1 MARIVPMRP
10 VPGLPTNLH
19 GKINRMSDAA
29 NLSALQQ
36 QIEAQQAG
44 VEKLVRTDIAPD
56 APVFERLGHIV
67 RSLHDTLHEIGA
79 EKVLSEAASEFP
91 SARERLLHIASLTE
105 NAANI
110 VLTKVEETLPIQDKL
125 VSAAEKLSADWENLP
140 DETLST
146 ERKSLESEA
155 KAFVAVSMADAKN
168 TRAAL
173 SEIMMA
179 QDFQD
184 LTGQL
189 IKKVVSLL
197 ERTEKDLLKLLI
209 DAAPPG
215 TINEVKKEEIMAGPG
230 APGSIALDQS
240 SVDDLLADLGF

>member
-1 MARIVPMRP
+1 
-10 VPGLPTNLH
+10 
-19 GKINRMSDAA
+19 MSD
-29 NLSALQQ
+29 SASLQNLQQ
-36 QIEAQQAG
+36 QIKSQEQQLAG
-44 VEKLVRTDIAPD
+44 IGDQGFTQGQDM
-56 APVFERLGHIV
+56 PVFERLGSIV

-79 EKVLSEAASEFP
+79 DKVLSEAASEFP

-105 NAANI
+105 KAANI
-110 VLTKVEETLPIQDKL
+110 VLGKVEETMPLQDKVL
-125 VSAAEKLSADWENLP
+125 DAAEKLPDGLPSEFKDFTTTSTTSARE
-140 DETLST
+140 
-146 ERKSLESEA
+146 
-155 KAFVAVSMADAKN
+155 

-189 IKKVVSLL
+189 IKKVVTLL
-197 ERTEKDLLKLLI
+197 ERTETELLRLLI

-215 TINEVKKEEIMAGPG
+215 TITEVKKEELMAGPG
-230 APGSIALDQS
+230 APGSVALDQG

>member
-1 MARIVPMRP
+1 MSDSA
-10 VPGLPTNLH
+10 NLH
-19 GKINRMSDAA
+19 ELHHQLKAQEQQIAG
-29 NLSALQQ
+29 LSASDDFTQN
-36 QIEAQQAG
+36 
-44 VEKLVRTDIAPD
+44 KD
-56 APVFERLGHIV
+56 APVFERLGVIV

-79 EKVLSEAASEFP
+79 DKVLSEAASEFP

-105 NAANI
+105 KAANI
-110 VLTKVEETLPIQDKL
+110 VLSKVEETIPLQDKVL
-125 VSAAEKLSADWENLP
+125 DSAEKLQA
-140 DETLST
+140 ST
-146 ERKSLESEA
+146 EGALSSDA
-155 KAFVAVSMADAKN
+155 QHFVATSTANAKE

-189 IKKVVSLL
+189 IKKVVTLL
-197 ERTEKDLLKLLI
+197 ERTEKELLRLLI

-215 TINEVKKEEIMAGPG
+215 TIKEVKKEELMAGPG
-230 APGSIALDQS
+230 APGSVALEQS

>member
-1 MARIVPMRP
+1 
-10 VPGLPTNLH
+10 
-19 GKINRMSDAA
+19 
-29 NLSALQQ
+29 
-36 QIEAQQAG
+36 
-44 VEKLVRTDIAPD
+44 
-56 APVFERLGHIV
+56 V

-79 EKVLSEAASEFP
+79 DKVLSEAASEFP

-105 NAANI
+105 KAANI
-110 VLTKVEETLPIQDKL
+110 VLGKVEETLPLQDKVL
-125 VSAAEKLSADWENLP
+125 EAAEKLPEGMPSEFKDF
-140 DETLST
+140 TTTST
-146 ERKSLESEA
+146 AAAR
-155 KAFVAVSMADAKN
+155 D

-189 IKKVVSLL
+189 IKKVVTLL
-197 ERTEKDLLKLLI
+197 ERTEKELLRLLI

-215 TINEVKKEEIMAGPG
+215 TINEVKKEELMAGPG
-230 APGSIALDQS
+230 APGSVALDQG